1 MQLRFE
7 LGNSD
12 TPRGHAIVYAR
23 GSNPAGPVLATYC
36 VVFPIEFSIGKYLP
50 PMLAAQIPLAGMGEA
65 TAMNAVPI
73 PPMMEEVAGLDAL
86 RQLAERRGDDL
97 CDMGIVAVSDDSQR
111 MTYAAEAAAA
121 YGQIFAQH
129 ASSWPAT
136 ASATAGASG
145 ESGTSDLDVDDVM
158 AQVLTDRDRLA
169 ELSRFVGMLRYAME
183 GKDLKLLA
191 QTERS
196 MRKLA
201 AALPEKYRA
210 DQLIEAALRP
220 DAQGEHLAQLYLQ
233 RAFKL
238 LEEDYAAIPP
248 IEQEIREQRGDA

>member
-7 LGNSD
+7 RGD
-12 TPRGHAIVYAR
+12 PQAPRGHAIVYAR
-23 GSNPAGPVLATYC
+23 SGNPSGPLLATYC

-50 PMLAAQIPLAGMGEA
+50 PMLAAQIPLAGLGEA

-73 PPMMEEVAGLDAL
+73 PPMMEEVAGLDSL

-97 CDMGIVAVSDDSQR
+97 CDMGVVAVSDDSQR
-111 MTYAAEAAAA
+111 MTYAAEAAAG
-121 YGQIFAQH
+121 YGQIFAQF
-129 ASSWPAT
+129 
-136 ASATAGASG
+136 ASG
-145 ESGTSDLDVDDVM
+145 WPSVTPANAGESTPADLDVDEVM
-158 AQVLTDRDRLA
+158 AQVLTDRDRLG
-169 ELSRFVGMLRYAME
+169 ELSRSVGMLRYAME

-201 AALPEKYRA
+201 AGLPEKYRA
-210 DQLIEAALRP
+210 DQLIDAALRP
-220 DAQGEHLAQLYLQ
+220 DTQGDHLAQLYLQ

-238 LEEDYAAIPP
+238 LDEDYAAIPP
-248 IEQEIREQRGDA
+248 IEREIREQHGGD

>member
-7 LGNSD
+7 LGNPQ

-50 PMLAAQIPLAGMGEA
+50 PMLAAQIPLAGLGEA
-65 TAMNAVPI
+65 TAMSAVPI
-73 PPMMEEVAGLDAL
+73 PPMMEEVGSLDTL
-86 RQLAERRGDDL
+86 RQVAERRGDDL
-97 CDMGIVAVSDDSQR
+97 CDMGVVAVSDDSQR
-111 MTYAAEAAAA
+111 ITYAAEAAAA
-121 YGQIFAQH
+121 YGQIFAEY
-129 ASSWPAT
+129 AASWPAVT
-136 ASATAGASG
+136 GASSAEG
-145 ESGTSDLDVDDVM
+145 DQSELDVEDVM

-169 ELSRFVGMLRYAME
+169 ELSRFVGMLRYALE
-183 GKDLKLLA
+183 GNDLKLLA

-201 AALPEKYRA
+201 SSLPEKYRA
-210 DQLIEAALRP
+210 DQLIEAALRT
-220 DAQGEHLAQLYLQ
+220 DAQGNQLAQLYLQ

-238 LEEDYAAIPP
+238 LEEDYTAIPP
-248 IEQEIREQRGDA
+248 IEQQIHELRGGE

>member
-7 LGNSD
+7 LGNSQA
-12 TPRGHAIVYAR
+12 PRGHAIVYAR
-23 GSNPAGPVLATYC
+23 GSNPVGPVLATYC

-97 CDMGIVAVSDDSQR
+97 CDMGVVAIGDDSQR
-111 MTYAAEAAAA
+111 MTYAAEAAAT
-121 YGQIFAQH
+121 YGQIFAQF
-129 ASSWPAT
+129 AASWPAVT
-136 ASATAGASG
+136 GGTSSPG
-145 ESGTSDLDVDDVM
+145 ESSDLDVDDVL
-158 AQVLTDRDRLA
+158 AEVLTDRDRLG
-169 ELSRFVGMLRYAME
+169 ELSRSVGMLRYAIE

-201 AALPEKYRA
+201 AALPDKYRA

-248 IEQEIREQRGDA
+248 IEQEIREQRGEA